1 MNSRDYKVL
10 LGTSFSIASQSDELK
25 VIWKQVTK
33 QVTTSSWQAI
43 YAKTD
48 EEYDKIVADKAGV
61 ALVVVV
67 PALVLGTVPICK
79 VTLRCAKIIDDSHT
93 KLWVRNPESANDT
106 YNCENWVSRR
116 ASLNYDILND
126 WREFSNAYNA
136 QEYMNSRYVR

>member
-48 EEYDKIVADKAGV
+48 EEYDKIVADMIQKYNEYDPNGECKAYSLGEAEKRK
-61 ALVVVV
+61 AL
-67 PALVLGTVPICK
+67 
-79 VTLRCAKIIDDSHT
+79 DDA
-93 KLWVRNPESANDT
+93 VRNG
-106 YNCENWVSRR
+106 
-116 ASLNYDILND
+116 
-126 WREFSNAYNA
+126 
-136 QEYMNSRYVR
+136 